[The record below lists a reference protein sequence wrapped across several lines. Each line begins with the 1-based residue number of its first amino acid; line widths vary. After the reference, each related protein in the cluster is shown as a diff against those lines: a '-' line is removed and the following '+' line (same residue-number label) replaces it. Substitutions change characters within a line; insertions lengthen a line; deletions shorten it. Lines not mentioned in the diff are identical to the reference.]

1 MDQSSVDQLEL
12 NNPILMAIGIEN
24 DGFLKILYEG
34 INKNGFNGNVMFIK
48 LSILFAKIIAHF
60 ANCQKKDSINK
71 YKIYWKRFDQIM
83 GKNDEWRNESN
94 KQKTLAQLDEL
105 LAKMDGEFGTPKVT
119 ERLKVILNDFERY
132 LIKLYEENEAFR
144 NNFHEQPENWE
155 GVKEIFVSA
164 VSSSCDNSL
173 LNKTMKLFEGV
184 IKPQKEDFIKNNANI
199 NFVKE
204 LKDQIVE
211 FENTKEQDAIIV
223 MKQYMELLTT
233 ESVDNLRKDSTFMQS
248 LQMHATLWY
257 YRKCFNSFLEFAD
270 TLIEQH
276 EQRNAKFKIRI
287 DKYKLKGQNL
297 SGQNSEKSNGK
308 KRELCMTYKLA
319 YELAT
324 DRTLIKINSDW
335 KTEIENFVQKE
346 KEDLSKYTKM
356 TVLPENGE
364 TEWANMDC
372 TSERNFLQ
380 IKENLVQMVNM
391 QTMFLLENFYPD
403 IFHFEHLLTAQY
415 LSLLTRQMQFQSGTL
430 CAEFFEARI
439 MAPNLIRA
447 LEIYEANL
455 ANDAPNLSANAKKI
469 YLKKIANAKGQ
480 FFEEQQ
486 NLKMGKQRQRQN
498 VCKLIEMAKFVE
510 QFLMKNSSKFQGIN
524 AKNVTKIVKWKPT
537 ECETEKGVKR
547 ALAEQRQRMRKT
559 HFEYLDRLL
568 SEKFFRARF
577 NKISGAKERIRKLLT
592 DGTDKDE
599 EANAEKIMAL
609 FRTPECVREAFLNA
623 PLSHFYEEA
632 LLDEKCQFHQMA
644 NWLKADVVVIAQ
656 KIELALEQNAKRIKP
671 LGEFWKKNKYSFMEL
686 FDRILD
692 SEISEIELRVMEYVK
707 LIHEFM
713 DKVMKKCT
721 EMSLN
726 WEKDKTMGFLC
737 LNSNEKTSDRQKTE
751 QKADAD
757 LYGKWIN
764 NLHFDTLTKLMAEN
778 GQMKSNL
785 KKVYESSEEAIK
797 ILMNRFGIER
807 ANEILRICGTGAEIK
822 EQSVEEILMEITEKE
837 RENGTKKNNKN
848 RRKKENKKKQK
859 EKPTNGRIEKGGAK
873 TETKK
878 NESELNKSDSN
889 EMENKILSD
898 EETQKNYDG
907 QKDKTLVKMK
917 VKEDDEVTTKEDDK
931 ITTKDDEKVTTKY
944 EDKVPKVEIKYE
956 GDKVPK
962 VDDQVTTKD
971 EDKVPKVEIK
981 YEGDKVPKVDDQV
994 TTKDE
999 DKVPKV
1005 EIKYE
1010 RDKVPKV
1017 DDKVTTKEDDKITT
1031 KDDDKVTTKDE
1042 DKVSKVEIKY
1052 EGDKVPKVDDKVTT
1066 KEDEKTTTK
1075 EDDKVTT
1082 KGDDKIT
1089 TKDDDKITTKDED
1102 KVSKVEIKYEGDKV
1116 PKVDDKVKTKEDDK
1130 VTTKHEENKVTTK
1143 EEELL
1148 SSKGNMK
1155 TNLNEL
1161 KSEGKAKYESEEK
1174 EGEENCN
1181 GKMPKFD
1188 GKVPSRNEHEM
1199 ANWEPKSEENSE
1211 EEDNL
1216 DQNELIHLKIGHFS
1230 DDNLL
1235 SLKYGELFWVL
1246 NKESWE
1252 NDEENNALT
1261 VKTLSWT
1268 LHFGVYANEISHRIG
1283 LFGTLEKLKII
1294 GKNEKLEIEKQ
1305 WEKLKM
1311 VELSKIISRSD
1322 RSKLM
1327 AKLHLL
1333 LKKIVAS
1340 MDGFW
1345 AENGTNLWA
1354 EIGETKSQL
1363 HSRKLARA
1371 MAKSETERQLTRKM
1385 DKVILAL
1392 IQTENNGREDEM
1404 PKHRTEFEEQLKAV
1418 KHFDGQRK
1426 LDQTL
1431 FNELTKEA
1439 NLIELVEEKER
1450 EKFRL
1455 TKLAQFPERWQ
1466 EIKYEENSKINEEKT
1481 KQILKETQKINHSKE
1496 TLKNLTDKLEK
1507 TIQNWSAEVRIQFS
1521 SLMHLQMQLDQID
1534 AIGILPHGFDQRNV
1548 LGKFQCDQS
1557 DAKRS
1562 DQCADESLH
1571 CTLCRHPSVT
1581 LLQKFDKVKHLEVP
1595 QLTFKFS
1602 NLKINLQI
1610 VTMPNSK
1617 SLPYG
1622 NYNHEQFSKLKNEI
1636 VNEIKEKFVKN
1647 SQFEESERKC
1657 FEELK
1662 SKLKVLADYSFYA
1675 KIEGEYLNGNWT
1687 DEKQKEKEKEGP
1699 KKVDKFRQIL
1709 AYLELWAKNNQILD
1723 DLMGYLNMKMLLTM
1737 LTKIFLLYPNGSMPF
1752 LVEKFFLTYS
1762 TWNWPLPV
1770 QLAEINYERDGGFL
1784 SWSPFR
1790 EWFIKRQTTH
1800 AHLRTTI
1807 VQQLTMPIITPTF
1820 PEQNVG
1826 ANLNG
1831 ATAKV
1836 ILNELR
1842 IAFQQIRN
1850 GQNFN
1855 SLLKRKKFSEK
1866 YAHFILVICS
1876 GHQINLAKFTPFVG
1890 KSIRYELHNFLQNS
1904 SLLSKRVDF
1913 FHVYP
1918 KAFPVNGS
1926 SSGEH
1931 SSRVISQWLV
1941 GIELLPGKAVN
1952 SELRSELSQMLG
1964 NFDAKVKNAFN
1975 YFLFHAVDL
1984 FSEYVEKNELKLRGF
1999 D

>member
-12 NNPILMAIGIEN
+12 NNPILLAIGIES
-24 DGFLKILYEG
+24 DDFLRMLYEG

-60 ANCQKKDSINK
+60 VNCRKKDSINK
-71 YKIYWKRFDQIM
+71 YKIYWKQFDKIM

-94 KQKTLAQLDEL
+94 KQKILAQLDEL
-105 LAKMDGEFGTPKVT
+105 LAKMDSEFGTPKVT
-119 ERLKVILNDFERY
+119 ERLKLILNDLGRCLIELY
-132 LIKLYEENEAFR
+132 LENEAFR

-155 GVKEIFVSA
+155 GVKKLFESA
-164 VSSSCDNSL
+164 LSSSCDDSL
-173 LNKTMKLFEGV
+173 LNKTMELFEG
-184 IKPQKEDFIKNNANI
+184 ISKPQKDDFINNANRS
-199 NFVKE
+199 FVEE
-204 LKDQIVE
+204 LKDQNIE
-211 FENTKEQDAIIV
+211 FGNIKEQDAIIV
-223 MKQYMELLTT
+223 MKQYMELLIT
-233 ESVDNLRKDSTFMQS
+233 ESADNLRKDSPFMQI
-248 LQMHATLWY
+248 LKMHATHWY
-257 YRKCFNSFLEFAD
+257 YQKCINSFLELAD

-276 EQRNAKFKIRI
+276 GQQNAKFKDRI
-287 DKYKLKGQNL
+287 DKYKLKEQNL
-297 SGQNSEKSNGK
+297 SGQNSEKSNGR

-324 DRTLIKINSDW
+324 DQTLIKMNSDW
-335 KTEIENFVQKE
+335 KMEIEKFVQKE
-346 KEDLSKYTKM
+346 KEDLSKYTQM

-372 TSERNFLQ
+372 ENDQIVEMFFGQITDSTRIEQIHFFAIRNLIDRSIKFREFFYKGTSERNFLQ
-380 IKENLVQMVNM
+380 IKENLVKMINV

-403 IFHFEHLLTAQY
+403 IFHFKHLLTAQY

-439 MAPNLIRA
+439 MAPNLIKA
-447 LEIYEANL
+447 LEIYEAIL
-455 ANDAPNLSANAKKI
+455 ANDAPNLSANAQNI
-469 YLKKIANAKGQ
+469 YLEKIANAKGQ

-486 NLKMGKQRQRQN
+486 NSKMGKQRQRQN

-510 QFLMKNSSKFQGIN
+510 QFLMKNSRNSQGIN
-524 AKNVTKIVKWKPT
+524 AKNVIKIVKWKPT
-537 ECETEKGVKR
+537 ECETEKGVRR

-568 SEKFFRARF
+568 SEEFFRAKF

-592 DGTDKDE
+592 DGTDKGE
-599 EANAEKIMAL
+599 EANAKKIMAM

-623 PLSHFYEEA
+623 PLSQFYEEA

-656 KIELALEQNAKRIKP
+656 KIELALEQNAKRIQP
-671 LGEFWKKNKYSFMEL
+671 LGEFWEKNKYSFMEL

-692 SEISEIELRVMEYVK
+692 SEISEIKLRVVEFVELIDEY
-707 LIHEFM
+707 I
-713 DKVMKKCT
+713 DKVMKKCM
-721 EMSLN
+721 EMSPN
-726 WEKDKTMGFLC
+726 GEEDKAMKLLC
-737 LNSNEKTSDRQKTE
+737 LNSNDKTSDRQKTE

-785 KKVYESSEEAIK
+785 KKVYESSEGAIK
-797 ILMNRFGIER
+797 TLMNRFGIER
-807 ANEILRICGTGAEIK
+807 ANEILRICGTREEIK

-837 RENGTKKNNKN
+837 RENGIKKNNKN

-859 EKPTNGRIEKGGAK
+859 EKPTKGRIENGGGK

-878 NESELNKSDSN
+878 NESELSKSDCN

-898 EETQKNYDG
+898 EETQKNDDG
-907 QKDKTLVKMK
+907 QKDKTLVTT
-917 VKEDDEVTTKEDDK
+917 KEDEKITTKDEDKVTTKEDEK
-931 ITTKDDEKVTTKY
+931 ITTKDEDKVTTK
-944 EDKVPKVEIKYE
+944 EEENK
-956 GDKVPK
+956 
-962 VDDQVTTKD
+962 VTTKD
-971 EDKVPKVEIK
+971 EDKV
-981 YEGDKVPKVDDQV
+981 
-994 TTKDE
+994 
-999 DKVPKV
+999 
-1005 EIKYE
+1005 
-1010 RDKVPKV
+1010 
-1017 DDKVTTKEDDKITT
+1017 TTKEE
-1031 KDDDKVTTKDE
+1031 DKVTTKDE
-1042 DKVSKVEIKY
+1042 DKVTTKEK
-1052 EGDKVPKVDDKVTT
+1052 DKVTTKEEDKVTIKEDDKVTT
-1066 KEDEKTTTK
+1066 KEDEK
-1075 EDDKVTT
+1075 
-1082 KGDDKIT
+1082 
-1089 TKDDDKITTKDED
+1089 ITTKDED
-1102 KVSKVEIKYEGDKV
+1102 KVT
-1116 PKVDDKVKTKEDDK
+1116 TKEEDK
-1130 VTTKHEENKVTTK
+1130 VTTKDEDKVTTK
-1143 EEELL
+1143 EIGDGQNLEEIQSVRGGKMMEQIHAADQNESRTNDQTLGSDKGTTNANKIIGNRGEKAEEKRKTKEEL
-1148 SSKGNMK
+1148 SSKVKDNLK

-1161 KSEGKAKYESEEK
+1161 KSERKAKYESEEK
-1174 EGEENCN
+1174 EEEENCN

-1188 GKVPSRNEHEM
+1188 GKVPNRNEYEM
-1199 ANWEPKSEENSE
+1199 ANLETKSEENSE
-1211 EEDNL
+1211 EEDKL
-1216 DQNELIHLKIGHFS
+1216 DQSELFHLKIGHFS

-1235 SLKYGELFWVL
+1235 SLKYGELFWAVS
-1246 NKESWE
+1246 KESWE
-1252 NDEENNALT
+1252 NDEKKDALT

-1268 LHFGVYANEISHRIG
+1268 LHFGVYANEISNRIG
-1283 LFGTLEKLKII
+1283 LFGTLEELKII

-1311 VELSKIISRSD
+1311 FELSKIISRCE

-1340 MDGFW
+1340 MDGFC
-1345 AENGTNLWA
+1345 AENGTNFWA
-1354 EIGETKSQL
+1354 EIEETKSQL
-1363 HSRKLARA
+1363 HSRKLAKT
-1371 MAKSETERQLTRKM
+1371 MAKSETERQLKRKM

-1392 IQTENNGREDEM
+1392 IQTENDGRGDGM
-1404 PKHRTEFEEQLKAV
+1404 PKHRAEFEEQLKAV
-1418 KHFDGQRK
+1418 KHFDEQRK

-1439 NLIELVEEKER
+1439 NLIEMVEEKER
-1450 EKFRL
+1450 EKFRS

-1466 EIKYEENSKINEEKT
+1466 EIKYGENSKINEEKT

-1496 TLKNLTDKLEK
+1496 THKNLTETLEK
-1507 TIQNWSAEVRIQFS
+1507 IIQNWSAEVRIQFS
-1521 SLMHLQMQLDQID
+1521 SLMHLQLQLDQID

-1557 DAKRS
+1557 NAKRG
-1562 DQCADESLH
+1562 DQCADQSLH

-1595 QLTFKFS
+1595 QLTLKFA

-1610 VTMPNSK
+1610 VTMP
-1617 SLPYG
+1617 
-1622 NYNHEQFSKLKNEI
+1622 
-1636 VNEIKEKFVKN
+1636 IK
-1647 SQFEESERKC
+1647 SERKC

-1675 KIEGEYLNGNWT
+1675 KIEGKYLIGNWT
-1687 DEKQKEKEKEGP
+1687 DEKQKEKEGP

-1723 DLMGYLNMKMLLTM
+1723 DLMGFLNTKMLLTM

-1807 VQQLTMPIITPTF
+1807 CQQLTMPIITPTF

-1831 ATAKV
+1831 PTAKV

-1855 SLLKRKKFSEK
+1855 SLLKSKKFSEK
-1866 YAHFILVICS
+1866 YAHFILVVCS

-1931 SSRVISQWLV
+1931 SNRVISQWLV
-1941 GIELLPGKAVN
+1941 GIELLPGKIVDP
-1952 SELRSELSQMLG
+1952 ELRSELSQMLG

-1984 FSEYVEKNELKLRGF
+1984 FSEYVGKNELKLRGF